1 MSKVTLNDIASGF
14 ASIAALNANFS
25 AIEDGFEN
33 TLSRDGTT
41 PNQMNADLDMNG
53 HRILNSL
60 ATTGDGFTWEGAWTA
75 TTAYTIN
82 QLVEQSGNTYIC
94 TVAHTSGVFA
104 TDLGNGNWELVASAG
119 ATGAGTG
126 DMLVANNLSEL
137 SGTAATARGNIGAAA
152 SGANSDITSITGLT
166 TPLAVDQGGT
176 GLDVLPANAVLISLG
191 TTTVT
196 GVLPGDSGN
205 VLMSDGSVWSSEAPS
220 ISMSRAEASGLIG
233 VSYATLGVPAN
244 TKIIQ
249 LAIRSI
255 SLAGTDVPQIQ
266 LGTSAGIVTSG
277 YLGSVNNSAGESVF
291 SSAFKLR
298 NSSGGAAE
306 VYQGVITFTNLDDN
320 IWCVSGN
327 VALSNAANCFS
338 VAGSI
343 DLGANALSSI
353 KLMASGS
360 DNFDGGSISATF
372 VKTTL

>member
-25 AIEDGFEN
+25 AIEDAIDN
-33 TLSRDGTT
+33 TLSRDGTG
-41 PNQMNADLDMNG
+41 PNQMTADLDMNG

-60 ATTGDGFTWEGAWTA
+60 ATTGDGFTWEGAWVSA
-75 TTAYTIN
+75 TAYTVN

-176 GLDVLPANAVLISLG
+176 GLDALPLNAALISLG

-196 GVLPGDSGN
+196 GVLPSTSGN
-205 VLMSDGSVWSSEAPS
+205 VLTSDGSVWSSEAPS

-233 VSYATLGVPAN
+233 VSYAELAVPAN

-255 SLAGTDVPQIQ
+255 SLTGTDVPQIQ
-266 LGTSAGIVTSG
+266 LGTSAGVVTSG
-277 YLGSVNNSAGESVF
+277 YLGSVSNSSGASGF

-298 NSSGGAAE
+298 HSSGAAAE

-327 VALSNAANCFS
+327 VALSDSANCFS

-353 KLMASGS
+353 KFMTSGA
-360 DNFDGGSISATF
+360 NNLDGGSIAATF

>member
-14 ASIAALNANFS
+14 ASIAALNANFT

-75 TTAYTIN
+75 TTAYTVN

-176 GLDVLPANAVLISLG
+176 GLDVLPANAALISLG

-205 VLMSDGSVWSSEAPS
+205 VLTSDGSVWSSEAPS

-233 VSYATLGVPAN
+233 VSYAILGVPAN

-255 SLAGTDVPQIQ
+255 SLTGTNVLQIQ

-277 YLGSVNNSAGESVF
+277 YLGSVNNSTGEAVF

-298 NSSGGAAE
+298 TFSGSAAE
-306 VYQGVITFTNLDDN
+306 VSQGVITFTNLDDN

-327 VALSNAANCFS
+327 VAHSNVGNCFS

>member
-25 AIEDGFEN
+25 AIEDAIDN

-60 ATTGDGFTWEGAWTA
+60 ATTGDGFTWEGAWVSA
-75 TTAYTIN
+75 TAYTVN

-94 TVAHTSGVFA
+94 IVAHTSGVFA

-152 SGANSDITSITGLT
+152 SGANSDITSITSLT

-176 GLDVLPANAVLISLG
+176 GLDALPLNAALISLG
-191 TTTVT
+191 TTTIT
-196 GVLPGDSGN
+196 GVLPSTSGN
-205 VLMSDGSVWSSEAPS
+205 VLTSDGSVWSSEAPS

-233 VSYATLGVPAN
+233 VSYASLGVPAN

-249 LAIRSI
+249 LAIRGV
-255 SLAGTDVPQIQ
+255 SLTGTDVPQIQ
-266 LGTSAGIVTSG
+266 LETSAGVVTSG
-277 YLGSVNNSAGESVF
+277 YLGSVSNSSGASGF

-298 NSSGGAAE
+298 HSSGAAAE

-327 VALSNAANCFS
+327 VALSDSANCFS

-353 KLMASGS
+353 KFMTSGA
-360 DNFDGGSISATF
+360 NNLDGGSIAAIF
-372 VKTTL
+372 VKTIL

>member
-53 HRILNSL
+53 YRILNSL
-60 ATTGDGFTWEGAWTA
+60 ATTGDGFTWEGAWAT
-75 TTAYTIN
+75 TTAYTVN

-176 GLDVLPANAVLISLG
+176 GLDVLPANAALISLG

-205 VLMSDGSVWSSEAPS
+205 VLTSDGSVWSSEAPS

-233 VSYATLGVPAN
+233 VASATLGVPAN

-266 LGTSAGIVTSG
+266 LGTSAGIATSG
-277 YLGSVNNSAGESVF
+277 YLGSVSNNSSASGF

-298 NSSGGAAE
+298 NSSGAAAE

>member
-25 AIEDGFEN
+25 AIEDAIDN

-60 ATTGDGFTWEGAWTA
+60 ATTGDGFTWEGAWAT
-75 TTAYTIN
+75 TTAYTVN

-176 GLDVLPANAVLISLG
+176 GLDVLPANAALISLG

-205 VLMSDGSVWSSEAPS
+205 VLTSDGSVWSSEAPS

-233 VSYATLGVPAN
+233 VSYAILGVPAN

-255 SLAGTDVPQIQ
+255 SLTGTDAPQIQ
-266 LGTSAGIVTSG
+266 LGTSAGIATSG
-277 YLGSVNNSAGESVF
+277 YLGSVNNSGGESAF

-298 NSSGGAAE
+298 PFWGSAAG

-327 VALSNAANCFS
+327 VALSDAANCFS

>member
-25 AIEDGFEN
+25 AIEDAIDN

-53 HRILNSL
+53 HRIINSL
-60 ATTGDGFTWEGAWTA
+60 ATTGDGFTWEGAWVSA
-75 TTAYTIN
+75 TAYTVN

-126 DMLVANNLSEL
+126 DMLVANSLSEL

-152 SGANSDITSITGLT
+152 SGANSDIASITGLT

-176 GLDVLPANAVLISLG
+176 GLDALPLNAALISLG

-196 GVLPGDSGN
+196 GVLPSTSGN
-205 VLMSDGSVWSSEAPS
+205 VLTSDGSVWSSEAPS

-233 VSYATLGVPAN
+233 VSYASLGVPAN

-249 LAIRSI
+249 LAIRGV
-255 SLAGTDVPQIQ
+255 SLTGTDVPQIQ
-266 LGTSAGIVTSG
+266 LETSAGIVTSG
-277 YLGSVNNSAGESVF
+277 YLGSVNNSGGESAF

-298 NSSGGAAE
+298 TSSGSAAE

-372 VKTTL
+372 MKTTL

>member
-119 ATGAGTG
+119 ATGDGTG

-152 SGANSDITSITGLT
+152 SGANSNITSITGLT

-176 GLDVLPANAVLISLG
+176 GLDVLPANAALISLG

-205 VLMSDGSVWSSEAPS
+205 VLTSDGSVWSSEAPS

-233 VSYATLGVPAN
+233 VASATLGVPAN

-266 LGTSAGIVTSG
+266 LGTSAGIITSG
-277 YLGSVNNSAGESVF
+277 YLGSVNNSAGESTF

-298 NSSGGAAE
+298 SSSGLAAE

-327 VALSNAANCFS
+327 VAHSNAANCFS
-338 VAGSI
+338 IAGSI
-343 DLGANALSSI
+343 DLGANALNSI